1 MNVAVISPR
10 SLLGAWLWKRE
21 FIKAPAFSC
30 FSCCLWHMEGCNFTR
45 KSELTSYQ
53 VPIYFKQGDITT
65 LELLKPCVLSLQ
77 WHGGQERVAFFFLN
91 QPVTSLRLAVTKVI
105 QLMTPR
111 RAGVGDSD
119 KHLGWG
125 SRRTNL
131 SLGFCY
137 SGLCWFPKNCK
148 TLETNG

>member
-1 MNVAVISPR
+1 MAVILLR
-10 SLLGAWLWKRE
+10 SLLGAWWWKRE
-21 FIKAPAFSC
+21 FIKPPAFSC

-45 KSELTSYQ
+45 KSKLTSYQ

-65 LELLKPCVLSLQ
+65 LELLKPCVLSLRLLEGDRKESDF
-77 WHGGQERVAFFFLN
+77 WN

-105 QLMTPR
+105 QLKTLG

-125 SRRTNL
+125 SRRTDL

>member
-1 MNVAVISPR
+1 MKVTAMLPR

-30 FSCCLWHMEGCNFTR
+30 FSCCLWHMGGCNFTGSQR
-45 KSELTSYQ
+45 LPPTRCQYILSKEILQLWSYWNPVFFPFSCLRETGKSH
-53 VPIYFKQGDITT
+53 
-65 LELLKPCVLSLQ
+65 SL
-77 WHGGQERVAFFFLN
+77 WN

-105 QLMTPR
+105 QLMTLG

-137 SGLCWFPKNCK
+137 SGLCWFPENCK